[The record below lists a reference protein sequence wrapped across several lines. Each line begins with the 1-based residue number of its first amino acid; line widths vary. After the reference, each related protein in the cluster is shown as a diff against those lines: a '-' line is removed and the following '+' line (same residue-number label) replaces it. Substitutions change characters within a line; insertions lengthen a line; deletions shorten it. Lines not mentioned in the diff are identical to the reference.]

1 MLLAASDGLGRK
13 CELDEQEVLTFMEHD
28 LALNAMQYWGH
39 GAAADV
45 VVVVELLSSEVKA
58 VEWSHEGIPISLA
71 RPDLDCLIP
80 DFSLNL

>member
-45 VVVVELLSSEVKA
+45 VVVVVELLST
-58 VEWSHEGIPISLA
+58 
-71 RPDLDCLIP
+71 
-80 DFSLNL
+80 